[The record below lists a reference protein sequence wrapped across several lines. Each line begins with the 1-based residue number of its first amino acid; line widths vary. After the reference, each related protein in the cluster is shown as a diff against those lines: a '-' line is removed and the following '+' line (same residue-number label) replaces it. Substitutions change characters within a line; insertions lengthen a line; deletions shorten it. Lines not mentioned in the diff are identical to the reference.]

1 MEVEVQHQRGSVCA
15 IPLEEMRQQQR
26 LQEEAAMQA
35 KVWWVKCNLITAT
48 TIHVVMR
55 GEYLKSG
62 LSRKMLSLSLHTA
75 SEFSDFHNQSRVRCW
90 TAAGTA
96 LMD

>member
-1 MEVEVQHQRGSVCA
+1 MEVEVQHQRGPVCA
-15 IPLEEMRQQQR
+15 IPLEEMRQQQH

-62 LSRKMLSLSLHTA
+62 LSRKMLSLSPHR
-75 SEFSDFHNQSRVRCW
+75 F
-90 TAAGTA
+90 
-96 LMD
+96 